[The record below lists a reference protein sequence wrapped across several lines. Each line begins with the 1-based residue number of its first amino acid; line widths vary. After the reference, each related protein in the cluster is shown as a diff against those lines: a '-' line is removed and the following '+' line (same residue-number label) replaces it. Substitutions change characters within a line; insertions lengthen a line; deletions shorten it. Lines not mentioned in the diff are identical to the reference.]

1 MIKFL
6 AALRKEWLI
15 LIRDIP
21 GLGILFLMPVLL
33 ILVVTMAQEKALK
46 SQAEPTPVGISAP
59 PGSPLGKQIHDDF
72 QSSGIFRVHSDSLSP
87 SALTEAIRKGDV
99 PIGIIISPEDSSV
112 TLMIDPIL
120 HETFRATLRSAA
132 VFLCRSAEGKVVM
145 RQMIAISQPQITIDP
160 ESLLNDLPPIYE
172 KQAVKEKSA
181 ITPTPIQNNIP
192 GFIMF
197 AMFFIVIPLSG
208 SLINEKREGPY
219 LRLKTLPVPL
229 GSVMGAKVLL
239 YLIVCLIQFLFMI
252 LIGIYLFHLLFDL
265 PRLAIGSSFLALV
278 VATLAAAFAA
288 VGFGLLVGAG
298 SRSHA
303 QAALFG
309 SVMVVI
315 LGIISGTFLPIHLM
329 PKTIQMISSFSPLR
343 WGIDNYLELFIRDGT
358 LIDILPRTLWLLLF
372 FIFAMLTSMSIF
384 AKRNEPNIGL

>member
-1 MIKFL
+1 MRKFL

-33 ILVVTMAQEKALK
+33 IMVVTMAQEKALK
-46 SQAEPTPVGISAP
+46 NQIEPTPIGLSAP
-59 PGSPLGKQIHDDF
+59 PGSPLGNQIRDDF
-72 QSSGIFRVHSDSLSP
+72 QNSGIFMIQSDSLSP
-87 SALTEAIRKGDV
+87 SALSEAIRKGRV
-99 PIGIIISPEDSSV
+99 PMGIIISPEDSSI
-112 TLMIDPIL
+112 TLMIDPTL
-120 HETFRATLRSAA
+120 HETYKATLRSAA
-132 VFLCRSAEGKVVM
+132 IFLCKGAEGKVVM
-145 RQMIAISQPQITIDP
+145 RQIIAISQPHIDIDP
-160 ESLLNDLPPIYE
+160 ESLLNDLPPIRE

-208 SLINEKREGPY
+208 SLINEKHEGPY
-219 LRLKTLPVPL
+219 MRLKTLPVPL

-239 YLIVCLIQFLFMI
+239 YLFVCLVQFLFML
-252 LIGIYLFHLLFDL
+252 LIGVYLFHILFDL
-265 PRLAIGSSFLALV
+265 PRLEIGSSFWGLA

-329 PKTIQMISSFSPLR
+329 PKAIQVISSFSPIR

-372 FIFAMLTSMSIF
+372 FIFAMLISMTIF
-384 AKRNEPNIGL
+384 AKRN

>member
-1 MIKFL
+1 MRKFL

-33 ILVVTMAQEKALK
+33 ILVVTLAQEKALK
-46 SQAEPTPVGISAP
+46 NQVEPTPVGLSAP
-59 PGSPLGKQIHDDF
+59 PGSPLGNQIRDDF
-72 QSSGIFRVHSDSLSP
+72 QNSGIFMVQSDSLTP
-87 SALTEAIRKGDV
+87 SVLSEAIRKGRV
-99 PIGIIISPEDSSV
+99 PVGIIISPEDSSI
-112 TLMIDPIL
+112 TLMIDPTL
-120 HETFRATLRSAA
+120 HETYKATLRSAA
-132 VFLCRSAEGKVVM
+132 IFLCRGAEGKVVM
-145 RQMIAISQPQITIDP
+145 RQIIAISQPHLDIDP
-160 ESLLNDLPPIYE
+160 ESLLNDLPPIRE

-208 SLINEKREGPY
+208 SLINEKHEGPY
-219 LRLKTLPVPL
+219 MRLKTLPVPL

-239 YLIVCLIQFLFMI
+239 YLFVCLVQVLFML
-252 LIGIYLFHLLFDL
+252 LIGVYLFHILFDL
-265 PRLAIGSSFLALV
+265 PRLEIGSSFWGLAI
-278 VATLAAAFAA
+278 ATLAAAFAA
-288 VGFGLLVGAG
+288 VGFGMLVGAG
-298 SRSHA
+298 SQSHA

-329 PKTIQMISSFSPLR
+329 PKAIQVISSFSPIR

-372 FIFAMLTSMSIF
+372 FIFAMLISMTIF
-384 AKRNEPNIGL
+384 AKRN

>member
-1 MIKFL
+1 MRKFL
-6 AALRKEWLI
+6 AALHKEWLI

-21 GLGILFLMPVLL
+21 GLGILFLMPILL
-33 ILVVTMAQEKALK
+33 ILVVTSAQEKALK
-46 SQAEPTPVGISAP
+46 NQLDLTPVGLAAP
-59 PGSPLGKQIHDDF
+59 PGSPLGNQIHDDF
-72 QSSGIFRVHSDSLSP
+72 QNSGIFLVQSDSLSP

-99 PIGIIISPEDSSV
+99 PVGIIISPEDSAI
-112 TLMIDPIL
+112 TLMIDPTL
-120 HETFRATLRSAA
+120 NESFRATLRSAA
-132 VFLCRSAEGKVVM
+132 IFLCRGAEGKVVM
-145 RQMIAISQPQITIDP
+145 MQLIAISQPHLDIDP
-160 ESLLNDLPPIYE
+160 QSLLNDLPPIHE
-172 KQAVKEKSA
+172 KQAVREKST

-192 GFIMF
+192 GFILF

-208 SLINEKREGPY
+208 SLINEKHEGPY

-229 GSVMGAKVLL
+229 SSVIGAKVIL
-239 YLIVCLIQFLFMI
+239 YLLVCLVQFIFML
-252 LIGIYLFHLLFDL
+252 LIGIYLFHLLFDF
-265 PRLAIGSSFLALV
+265 PRLEIGSSFLALT

-288 VGFGLLVGAG
+288 VGFGMLVGAG

-303 QAALFG
+303 QAALLG

-329 PKTIQMISSFSPLR
+329 PKAIQVISSFSPIR

-372 FIFAMLTSMSIF
+372 FIFAMLISISIF
-384 AKRNEPNIGL
+384 AKRN